1 MARTKQTARKSAL
14 TGSRSSCAAHG
25 PPSWLHRLS
34 TSIVREQSTGGSA
47 QRLPN
52 LRIAPGFID
61 IGNSVCMAPM
71 MEEKCISYA
80 ERLMPMLQRALR
92 MDTRPGYTP
101 AVDGSCSSSA
111 IVSSGPIGTEELTE
125 DVLIHMLSHLEPND
139 LAHASAACA
148 CWRLAATQ
156 VVLSSPWLSRT
167 FSSCGMRLQAA
178 GELGVTIDV
187 DYAALEP
194 FYDGQPS
201 GTGLRCSRAVAA
213 SEVVVEYAGL
223 ALPPEALHRAGRSF
237 DGTYALGIEY
247 EDICNATDSLM
258 NGPCDY
264 RVHPAA
270 SGPLNVWLESLDSP
284 GIWKSR
290 SSKGSFIE
298 TLRRELPSVLDA
310 RVFGNVSRF
319 IKDERKE
326 PNCAIG
332 WTTASILAGQPHAYV
347 VALQDIAA
355 GVELSIDYGSLY
367 DRYWLRRTGMMHV
380 REPFVCHVEPAD

>member
-1 MARTKQTARKSAL
+1 MARTKDTARKSSQMTA
-14 TGSRSSCAAHG
+14 RKANG

-34 TSIVREQSTGGSA
+34 TSIVRELSTGDSA

-61 IGNSVCMAPM
+61 IGNSVCVAPM

-101 AVDGSCSSSA
+101 TVDGSCSSSA
-111 IVSSGPIGTEELTE
+111 IVSSGPTGTEELTE

-139 LAHASAACA
+139 LARASATCA
-148 CWRLAATQ
+148 HWRLAAGQ

-167 FSSCGMRLQAA
+167 FSSCGMRLQVA

-194 FYDGQPS
+194 FYNGQPS

-223 ALPPEALHRAGRSF
+223 ALPSEALRRAGRSF

-284 GIWKSR
+284 DRWKSR
-290 SSKGSFIE
+290 SCKGSFIG
-298 TLRRELPSVLDA
+298 TLQRELPSVLDA

-319 IKDERKE
+319 IKDERKA

-367 DRYWLRRTGMMHV
+367 DRHWLRRDG
-380 REPFVCHVEPAD
+380 RNGEPVD

>member
-1 MARTKQTARKSAL
+1 MPRTKMTARKTSPA
-14 TGSRSSCAAHG
+14 TG

-34 TSIVREQSTGGSA
+34 TSIVRELSTGDSA

-52 LRIAPGFID
+52 LCIAPGFID
-61 IGNSVCMAPM
+61 IGNSVCVAPTM
-71 MEEKCISYA
+71 MEKKCISYA

-125 DVLIHMLSHLEPND
+125 DVLIHMLSHLKPND
-139 LAHASAACA
+139 LARASAACA

-187 DYAALEP
+187 DYADLEP
-194 FYDGQPS
+194 FYVGQPS

-284 GIWKSR
+284 NSWKSR
-290 SSKGSFIE
+290 FSRGSFIE

-319 IKDERKE
+319 IKDERKA

-367 DRYWLRRTGMMHV
+367 DRYWLKRTGMMHV
-380 REPFVCHVEPAD
+380 REPVDDMYVREPVD